1 MNHDIKEIY
10 VKLQKIHRN
19 PAVNRLNITWSN
31 SIKTCPKHTAQRTVW
46 PGNSF
51 SFIILGVH
59 RSSQTFLMWEQ
70 GRWAAW
76 LTLLSAEGQLS
87 AILVCSTPI
96 SLQSFTPLFRSSMKA
111 SALTSSPGKERSL
124 LYFLNYRIISTHSNR
139 AQWKNSLP
147 YLVFSSSL
155 KRSRSHNK
163 SLLLSFCL
171 NRYHTER
178 LQLFSKSLL
187 KEL

>member
-1 MNHDIKEIY
+1 M
-10 VKLQKIHRN
+10 
-19 PAVNRLNITWSN
+19 
-31 SIKTCPKHTAQRTVW
+31 AQRTVC

-70 GRWAAW
+70 GSWAAW

-96 SLQSFTPLFRSSMKA
+96 SLQSFTPLFRSSMKT

-139 AQWKNSLP
+139 AQCKNSLP